1 MSLAVEFTGVTKRF
15 GDVAVL
21 EHLDLAVPV
30 GQKLAII
37 GPSGSGKSTV
47 LRIAMALEGIDAGR
61 VQLMGETLWQ
71 GAQRPPE
78 RQLRRLRL
86 RAGMVFQHFNLFP
99 HMSVLEN
106 VWRAPVDVTGVSRDE
121 AETDARALLERV
133 GLAERIHAMPEQL
146 SGGQKQRVAIA
157 RALAMHPPVMLFD
170 EVTSALDP
178 EMVGEV
184 LAVLRDL
191 AEESAMTM
199 LLVTHEMRFAAE
211 IADRVVFMDGGGVV
225 EDGTPAEVLAEPR
238 EARTREFLASVLGN
252 VPQSR

>member
-99 HMSVLEN
+99 HMSELEN

-157 RALAMHPPVMLFD
+157 RALAMRPPVMLFD

-178 EMVGEV
+178 EMAGEV
-184 LAVLRDL
+184 LAVPRDL
-191 AEESAMTM
+191 FEESAMTM

-225 EDGTPAEVLAEPR
+225 EDGTPADLLAEPR
-238 EARTREFLASVLGN
+238 EARTRGVLGSVLGN